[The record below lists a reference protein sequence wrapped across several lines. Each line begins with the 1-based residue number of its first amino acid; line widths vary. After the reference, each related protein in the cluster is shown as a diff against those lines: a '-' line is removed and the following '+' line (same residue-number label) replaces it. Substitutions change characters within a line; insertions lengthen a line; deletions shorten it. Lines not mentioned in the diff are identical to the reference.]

1 MDKKT
6 IWKLRWGA
14 IREYLPTFKKPL
26 SSKKGSPTLE
36 YVVII
41 AVGAAFAGLLLSA
54 FGGKDNPIKKA
65 LKDKVETTVKDSGN
79 VTKGGGGDNKD
90 KPKDEQKD

>member
-6 IWKLRWGA
+6 MWKLRWGA

-41 AVGAAFAGLLLSA
+41 AVGAAFAGLLLSV
-54 FGGKDNPIKKA
+54 FGGDDNPIGKA
-65 LKDKVETTVKDSGN
+65 LKSKVEKTVKDSGN
-79 VTKGGGGDNKD
+79 VTNGGDG
-90 KPKDEQKD
+90 DEKENEEKN